1 MTDYINL
8 YQGSTNSYIHWPYGL
23 LKKWSCFRLGRK
35 KIQQTF
41 SSSLTAQWLNGI
53 RHIIIKVGSDM
64 MTIFRLLHQ
73 KASYIDWIEK
83 F

>member
-1 MTDYINL
+1 MTDYIKL
-8 YQGSTNSYIHWPYGL
+8 YQGSDPTDCWKSDLVLGL
-23 LKKWSCFRLGRK
+23 IEQKM
-35 KIQQTF
+35 QQTF
-41 SSSLTAQWLNGI
+41 SSSLNTQWFNEI
-53 RHIIIKVGSDM
+53 RHIIINVGSDM